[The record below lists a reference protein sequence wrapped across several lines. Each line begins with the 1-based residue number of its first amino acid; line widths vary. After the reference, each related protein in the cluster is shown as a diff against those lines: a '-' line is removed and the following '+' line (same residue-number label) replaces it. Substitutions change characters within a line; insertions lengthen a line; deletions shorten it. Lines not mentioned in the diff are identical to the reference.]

1 MLLAARIR
9 AHSRIVRARR
19 QPQSESSEVPILV
32 KMSTRPLPQVFPVS
46 PLRAAW
52 LIFAKDLAIELRTR
66 EIVTTAGFFAALV
79 AILAS
84 VSFYSGPDTT
94 VRVAPGAMWLAIA
107 FASVLALGR
116 TWQRER
122 EEAAMTGLLVAP
134 IARASMF
141 LGKAMGVFAFVTAIE
156 LIVIPVVAL
165 FFHVELLDVIASLSV
180 VVGLGTVGVAAAGTL
195 FGAMTVRTQ
204 ARDLVLATVLFPLLS
219 PTLLSG
225 VAATREIFALVQS
238 MHPPGALEQLGE
250 VRDYLVLLALFDV
263 VAVAGGVAFFGALV
277 DD

>member
-1 MLLAARIR
+1 M
-9 AHSRIVRARR
+9 
-19 QPQSESSEVPILV
+19 
-32 KMSTRPLPQVFPVS
+32 
-46 PLRAAW
+46 RAASDAEKLTETSAVRPGRGDPTAGPPGALATTW
-52 LIFAKDLAIELRTR
+52 RVFAKDLSIELRTR

-84 VSFYSGPDTT
+84 VAFFSGPDTT

-107 FASVLALGR
+107 FSSILALGR

-122 EEAAMTGLLVAP
+122 EEGAMTGLLVAP
-134 IARASMF
+134 IARASIF
-141 LGKAMGVFAFVTAIE
+141 LGKALGVFAFVTAVE
-156 LIVIPVVAL
+156 CIVVPVVAL
-165 FFHVELLDVIASLSV
+165 FFHVELLDVIGSLSCV
-180 VVGLGTVGVAAAGTL
+180 VVLGTIGVAAAGTL

-238 MHPPGALEQLGE
+238 MHPPGALEQLAE
-250 VRDYLVLLALFDV
+250 VRDYLVLLAAFDV
-263 VAVAGGVAFFGALV
+263 IAVLGGIAFFGPLV
-277 DD
+277 DE